1 MSTNKYPDVRVEKCP
16 RGWGRGAGATADEYH
31 LLWGT
36 KNFSLTLL
44 NFSCGRHFIQRDI
57 VNITG
62 SF

>member
-16 RGWGRGAGATADEYH
+16 RGWGRGAGATSDEYH

-44 NFSCGRHFIQRDI
+44 VGDI
-57 VNITG
+57 
-62 SF
+62 SFNGILST